1 MSLVEDHS
9 AGDTRSNRC
18 WLKSSGQRVT
28 HREEVEDEERK
39 PRRGDRHCPSPPS
52 PHTPSLSVCH
62 WCVPGSLEHVEQS
75 PRTLQPLMGGSS
87 VSTSSKRPGS
97 GSSASSFPLGG
108 FPPSS
113 RWSSRPR
120 RTSLTSHSTFSSLTT
135 AAMVRLISST
145 KKASAEEDLVKKPRG
160 AFDSECRCAAGN
172 DCCSPRW
179 LAASC
184 LQISQMPSAVSTC
197 RLIT

>member
-120 RTSLTSHSTFSSLTT
+120 RTSLTSHSTLSSLST
-135 AAMVRLISST
+135 AAMVRLIFFT
-145 KKASAEEDLVKKPRG
+145 KKGFCRGGSHQEATLCSGFGVSSRRQGQPAPKMPDLMA
-160 AFDSECRCAAGN
+160 AFRDG
-172 DCCSPRW
+172 
-179 LAASC
+179 
-184 LQISQMPSAVSTC
+184 
-197 RLIT
+197 